1 MMELGKSGS
10 LKMTDLELLKKAR
23 ERLNDAF
30 SLSWES
36 NSIATI
42 QLDRFIS
49 DAIEECN
56 RLIES
61 DEL

>member
-1 MMELGKSGS
+1 MELGKSGS
-10 LKMTDLELLKKAR
+10 LKMTDLEIIKKAR
-23 ERLNDAF
+23 ELLNDAF

-49 DAIEECN
+49 DAIEECD
-56 RLIES
+56 RLLES
-61 DEL
+61 GQL